1 MSSIE
6 VVLPEPSVE
15 SYWYIASPYT
25 ALTKGGKKPTD
36 KIMHA
41 RAEEVAFY
49 AGVLLNRGEVVYCP
63 IAHGHF
69 IQQRFDLPMTWEFW
83 WKIDKVFLEKAHGLI
98 VYMMEGWNR
107 SRGVAD
113 EIKFAVETHKLIRY
127 VDPDTI
133 QIPK

>member
-6 VVLPEPSVE
+6 VVLPESSVG

-25 ALTKGGKKPTD
+25 AFTRGGKKPTD
-36 KIMHA
+36 RVMHA
-41 RAEEVAFY
+41 RAEQVAVY
-49 AGVLLNRGEVVYCP
+49 AGILLNGGEVVYCP

-69 IQQRFDLPMTWEFW
+69 IQQRFKLPMTWEFW
-83 WKIDKVFLEKAHGLI
+83 WKIDKVFLGQAQGLI
-98 VYMMEGWNR
+98 VYQMDGWNR

-113 EIKFAVETHKLIRY
+113 EIKFAVETHKPITY